1 MSYISLT
8 IKIYPNPCSL
18 VQWLSTLYLPP
29 YAARVKT
36 WLSVTS
42 LIIFMT
48 PLGEPLHTTSNN
60 HTSFLFLASSSLH
73 MWMKCSKTVT
83 TRRDKEMQKQRRPHQ
98 LELRE
103 ELHLP
108 LCCYDME
115 QRIIITQFV
124 ILTNEHIRNVLYT
137 CF

>member
-1 MSYISLT
+1 
-8 IKIYPNPCSL
+8 
-18 VQWLSTLYLPP
+18 
-29 YAARVKT
+29 
-36 WLSVTS
+36 
-42 LIIFMT
+42 
-48 PLGEPLHTTSNN
+48 
-60 HTSFLFLASSSLH
+60 
-73 MWMKCSKTVT
+73 
-83 TRRDKEMQKQRRPHQ
+83 MQKQRRPHQ